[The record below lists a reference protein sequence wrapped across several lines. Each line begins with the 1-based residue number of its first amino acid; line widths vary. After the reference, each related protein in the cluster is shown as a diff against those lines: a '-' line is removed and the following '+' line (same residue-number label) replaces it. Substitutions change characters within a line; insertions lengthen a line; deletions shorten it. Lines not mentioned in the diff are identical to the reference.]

1 MKPTDLF
8 TYEPCVVK
16 SAGRLSGWR
25 FVVRSRPQTEKVSPD
40 VPAHGE
46 ADIEPI
52 VRGDVLGG
60 DEGFVEWNAAKVVES
75 GIQRQMARQVEA
87 GLNRELVA
95 RGICDR
101 AIQGTA
107 KVDRITAHLR
117 YANSQLPLRD
127 GDESGEHFA
136 P

>member
-1 MKPTDLF
+1 VAVCREVASPNG
-8 TYEPCVVK
+8 E
-16 SAGRLSGWR
+16 SESGN
-25 FVVRSRPQTEKVSPD
+25 S
-40 VPAHGE
+40 AHGE